1 MKLREWRVS
10 HQPRLMIIPMI
21 DIIFFLLVFF
31 MLSTL
36 YMVEQKTLPVQLP
49 AAQAAQADLKKQI
62 AVTVTANGEIY
73 VDQENVSLD
82 LLGKRIRTEL
92 SRQQEAFFV
101 LRADR
106 RVEYG
111 RVVAVMDILKA
122 AGVQRLSVATEAGMQ

>member
-122 AGVQRLSVATEAGMQ
+122 AGVQRLSVATEAGTQ